1 MALTFFNGEV
11 VSDGTEQNLFDIT
24 ADKHFATWI
33 HFDQLIAGD
42 TFQVRVYLIDTQ
54 DATER
59 KYIDTEVAGAQ
70 TSPAFFIPFIPAKEY
85 RVSLQRTSATNRTI
99 SWQRAEA

>member
-1 MALTFFNGEV
+1 MALTFANGEV
-11 VSDGTEQNLFDIT
+11 TTDGTEQDIFDIT

-42 TFQVRVYLIDTQ
+42 TMQVRVYVIDTQ

-70 TSPAFFIPFIPAKEY
+70 SSPAYFIPFIPAKQY
-85 RVSLQRTSATNRTI
+85 RVSIQRTSASNRTI

>member
-1 MALTFFNGEV
+1 MALTFANGEITT
-11 VSDGTEQNLFDIT
+11 DGTEQDLFDIT
-24 ADKHFATWI
+24 ADKHFASWI
-33 HFDQLIAGD
+33 FFDALLAGD
-42 TFQVRVYLIDTQ
+42 TMSVRVYVQDTQ

-70 TSPAFFIPFIPAKEY
+70 ASPAYFIPFIPTKNY
-85 RVSLQRTSATNRTI
+85 RVSIQRTSATNRTI